1 MLQRSFVFT
10 LLAGFAL
17 VTSAPLLIAAAPFES
32 TMGLIQKIFYFHF
45 PAWMVMFL
53 ATAVCG
59 LASIRYLMTR
69 RPSSDH
75 LAAAAAELAIVFGL
89 IGLITGPLWGR
100 KAWGHY
106 WQWDARLTTA
116 LVLWLI
122 FVAYSL
128 LRRFGGPGSERL
140 AAGVGLFGMA
150 NVPFVYWSV
159 NLWRTVHPKTSVVR
173 TLDPSMRPA
182 LYWSLFGFL
191 LIFGA
196 LLAARTRL
204 EALRASIDDAYL
216 SAEDL

>member
-1 MLQRSFVFT
+1 
-10 LLAGFAL
+10 
-17 VTSAPLLIAAAPFES
+17 
-32 TMGLIQKIFYFHF
+32 
-45 PAWMVMFL
+45 MFL

-59 LASIRYLMTR
+59 VASIHFLATR
-69 RPSSDH
+69 RPASDR
-75 LAAAAAELAIVFGL
+75 LASAAAELAIVFGL

-122 FVAYSL
+122 FVAYAL

>member
-1 MLQRSFVFT
+1 MLQRAFLPS
-10 LLAGFAL
+10 LAAGFAMIA
-17 VTSAPLLIAAAPFES
+17 TAPFLIAAAPYEA
-32 TMGLIQKIFYFHF
+32 TMGVIQKIFYFHF

-59 LASIRYLMTR
+59 IASIVYLVTR
-69 RPSSDH
+69 RPSADA

-100 KAWGHY
+100 KAWGVY

-122 FVAYSL
+122 FVAYTL
-128 LRRFGGPGSERL
+128 LRRYGGPGSERL

-159 NLWRTVHPKTSVVR
+159 NVWRTVHPKTSVVM

-182 LYWSLFGFL
+182 LYWSLVGFL
-191 LIFGA
+191 LVFAA

-204 EALRASIDDAYL
+204 EAIRATVDEAYL
-216 SAEDL
+216 SAEDA